1 MEGGGELQSLAN
13 RYEGTAIHVTPRA
26 YEGRRVAVHRHR
38 RGAFVC
44 LQHSYRPVSIYWL
57 SSLVN
62 VSSST
67 CSSLISRAGRMANSD
82 RNPVI
87 MKRF

>member
-1 MEGGGELQSLAN
+1 MEGGGELQSLVN
-13 RYEGTAIHVTPRA
+13 RYKRTVTCVTPRG

-38 RGAFVC
+38 RGVFVC
-44 LQHSYRPVSIYWL
+44 LQHSYRPVSIYWRP
-57 SSLVN
+57 SLVN

-67 CSSLISRAGRMANSD
+67 CSSLISRAGRMASSD